1 MSIRVAEEGNKRVGD
16 MSAPEITQCVV
27 DIKNW
32 FLRTK
37 CAKYIGNSGSAV
49 ADLQRLEKTLD
60 ARLPAALK
68 VLLTEVDGG
77 VYFMEKKQLSCRM
90 IADLLPKLED
100 LNPKLW
106 PRERFIPFC
115 GNEEALLAIDL
126 KTDAVVEWDSDDGV
140 GDTVA
145 DNVVQFLES
154 YRNSLLSGRFEF
166 LEDIGVIEKMGA
178 SKK

>member
-1 MSIRVAEEGNKRVGD
+1 MFFATIFF
-16 MSAPEITQCVV
+16 VV
-27 DIKNW
+27 VFYNV
-32 FLRTK
+32 LLSYR
-37 CAKYIGNSGSAV
+37 S
-49 ADLQRLEKTLD
+49 LEKTLD

-126 KTDAVVEWDSDDGV
+126 KTDAVVEWDSDDGTIRIDHQKFV
-140 GDTVA
+140 L
-145 DNVVQFLES
+145 N
-154 YRNSLLSGRFEF
+154 
-166 LEDIGVIEKMGA
+166 
-178 SKK
+178 